1 MHTFLVSNANTLT
14 HTRTT
19 VVIPDQLLIEAK
31 GVSVTERT
39 SVNELLLSGLRREL
53 AERKQQVPAANGN
66 TSAAAPLLKQG

>member
-1 MHTFLVSNANTLT
+1 MHTSGVSNANTLT

-53 AERKQQVPAANGN
+53 AERKQLKPAANGN